1 MTKRILPIILYEL
14 ISLISISSVIT
25 VLLLSSNCFISALFE
40 GEKCTAPITHGKGLC
55 TEVYN
60 CKYALKLIR
69 SRRNPG
75 LCGFKGNTPLV
86 CCPLPSKLNLPGALS
101 VKKCREYDDP
111 NSEALAF
118 GEKAVFEEFPHMAAI
133 GYGTRE
139 TDIAWLC
146 GGSLISH
153 KFVLSAAHCAYDQE
167 YKEAQWIR
175 LGALDLNNN
184 VKTNPR
190 TMKTVKISQI
200 YPHPNYKYP
209 SYYYDIALFEMNE
222 TDKIFYPACLHP
234 YQNLPN
240 TNLQVTG
247 WGTESYLGSRSSHL
261 LKATLSMVDHKKCAR
276 RYKSY
281 VERRKLEAGILDEIH
296 ICAGDAEGR
305 DTCQGDSGG
314 PLHYK
319 VYSGTAAEGHFVLVG
334 ITSFGQ
340 PCGWKNSIGVYT
352 RVSAFIEWIENIV
365 WPQNDYK

>member
-1 MTKRILPIILYEL
+1 MYQLR
-14 ISLISISSVIT
+14 ISIVT
-25 VLLLSSNCFISALFE
+25 P
-40 GEKCTAPITHGKGLC
+40 GKKCTAPITHGKGLC
-55 TEVYN
+55 IEVYD

-75 LCGFKGNTPLV
+75 FCGFKGNTPLV
-86 CCPLPSKLNLPGALS
+86 CCPLPSKPDLPGALS

-111 NSEALAF
+111 NVEGIAF
-118 GEKAVFEEFPHMAAI
+118 GQKANFDEFPHMAAI
-133 GYGTRE
+133 GYGTHK
-139 TDIAWLC
+139 TDITWLC
-146 GGSLISH
+146 GGSLVSH
-153 KFVLSAAHCAYDQE
+153 KFVLSAGHCAYHQE

-190 TMKTVKISQI
+190 TMKTVKIIQI

-222 TDKIFYPACLHP
+222 SDNIFYPACLHP
-234 YQNLPN
+234 YHNLPN
-240 TNLQVTG
+240 RNLQVTG

-261 LKATLSMVDHKKCAR
+261 LKASLSLVDHKTCAR
-276 RYKSY
+276 RYKSD
-281 VERRKLEAGILDEIH
+281 VNTRKLEAGILDEIQM
-296 ICAGDAEGR
+296 CAGDAEGR

-319 VYSGTAAEGHFVLVG
+319 VYSESAVGGHFVLVG

-340 PCGWKNSIGVYT
+340 PCGGRNSIGVYT

-365 WPQNDYK
+365 WPQNDYE